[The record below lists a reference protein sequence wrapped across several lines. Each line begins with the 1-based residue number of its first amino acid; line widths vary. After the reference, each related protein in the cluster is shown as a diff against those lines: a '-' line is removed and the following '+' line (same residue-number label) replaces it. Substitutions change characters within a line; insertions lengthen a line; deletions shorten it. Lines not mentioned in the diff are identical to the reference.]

1 MTTDCVRTP
10 QSEQIWLDFGAAK
23 HIVSLFW
30 QGHLALARLGLISA
44 PTRRQL
50 TFGTGVSSHLKRSG
64 RSAMA
69 QAPLATPE
77 LKLEVV
83 TTSEEILVRCIG
95 KMTFTSTGAL
105 QTELRRLIPETKRLV
120 LDLAEMTYLDS
131 FGLGVLVGAHLSAKR
146 QQRQLKLINMS
157 PQALQ
162 LVQVTHLTYLLE

>member
-1 MTTDCVRTP
+1 
-10 QSEQIWLDFGAAK
+10 
-23 HIVSLFW
+23 
-30 QGHLALARLGLISA
+30 
-44 PTRRQL
+44 
-50 TFGTGVSSHLKRSG
+50 
-64 RSAMA
+64 MA

-83 TTSEEILVRCIG
+83 ATPEETVVRCIG
-95 KMTFTSTGAL
+95 KIIFTSSAAL
-105 QTELRRLIPETKRLV
+105 QTELRRLIPDTKCLV